1 MPKKLRHFLQR
12 TKITSVGAVT
22 RRDFFAAEIIFV
34 GANSVRPLFHN
45 IAVIF
50 DIAVTHNMVV
60 CDFIIIC
67 NIAIPMLNKTAH
79 KDKKSCERC
88 SPLLDF

>member
-1 MPKKLRHFLQR
+1 M
-12 TKITSVGAVT
+12 VC
-22 RRDFFAAEIIFV
+22 V

-60 CDFIIIC
+60 CDFVIIC

-79 KDKKSCERC
+79 KENSGDHC
-88 SPLLDF
+88 SPLHTLLLLVKNFFQNSKSLVYLLV

>member
-1 MPKKLRHFLQR
+1 M
-12 TKITSVGAVT
+12 VC
-22 RRDFFAAEIIFV
+22 V

-60 CDFIIIC
+60 CDFVIIC

-79 KDKKSCERC
+79 KEKSGEHC
-88 SPLLDF
+88 SPLLDFFRYSDIIETC